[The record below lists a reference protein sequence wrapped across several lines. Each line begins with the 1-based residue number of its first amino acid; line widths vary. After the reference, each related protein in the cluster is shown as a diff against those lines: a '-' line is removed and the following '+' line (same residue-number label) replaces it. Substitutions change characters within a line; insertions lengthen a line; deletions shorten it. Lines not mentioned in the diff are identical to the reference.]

1 MRWNRIQS
9 RGNVEDR
16 RSRPG
21 RAAAGGLGGLGI
33 IGLLLYLFLGGNG
46 GNIDDVLGQ
55 LQGAQGAAT
64 GQTIQLSQGEQQF
77 ADFASAVLGSTNE
90 VWSQIFSDAG
100 LTYDPPTLVLFRD
113 YTDSGCGGADSSVGP
128 HYCPRDDPSTPEVE
142 PGVIYLDETFFD
154 AVLEKQLGAT
164 GGDVAEAYVI
174 AHEVGHHIQNE
185 LGITAEVTKVQ
196 QENPSEANTLSV
208 ATELQADCFAGVW
221 AGMLEGDVILPGELR
236 QAIDA
241 AEAVGDDRIQRK
253 TTGMVN
259 PETWT
264 HGSAEERV
272 SWFMT
277 GHDTRDPNAC
287 TTFESLQG

>member
-1 MRWNRIQS
+1 MRWDRIQS

-21 RAAAGGLGGLGI
+21 RAAAGGVGGLGI
-33 IGLLLYLFLGGNG
+33 IGLLLYLFLGGG
-46 GNIDDVLGQ
+46 GGGSLDDVLGQ
-55 LQGAQGAAT
+55 LQGAQGAST
-64 GQTIQLSQGEQQF
+64 GQTIELSQGEHQY
-77 ADFASAVLGSTNE
+77 ADFASAVLGSTND
-90 VWSQIFSDAG
+90 VWTSIFANAG
-100 LTYDPPTLVLFRD
+100 LTYHPPTLVLFRG

-128 HYCPRDDPSTPEVE
+128 HYCPGDDPSTPEQE

-154 AVLEKQLGAT
+154 AVLEHQLGAT
-164 GGDVAEAYVI
+164 GGEVAEAYVI
-174 AHEVGHHIQNE
+174 AHEVGHHVQNE
-185 LGITAEVTKVQ
+185 LGLTDQVSSLQ
-196 QENPSEANTLSV
+196 QQDPAQANALSV
-208 ATELQADCFAGVW
+208 AMELEADCYAGVW
-221 AGMLEGDVILPGELR
+221 AGTLEGDVILPGELR

-272 SWFMT
+272 SWFMK

-287 TTFESLQG
+287 NTFDS